1 MEIFFDAEWVPI
13 TNSYQELDEK
23 DQAAWDKLHQARYA
37 KLDITSAEAFAQ
49 NAGFHAEFSK
59 LVCISVGTMF
69 KGEFQTKSFSGKE
82 SSFLHE
88 FANFIEKIYSK
99 HKDNLKLIGKGIK
112 AYDVPFI
119 TKRLIKNNIKV
130 PFAFRV
136 WEQKPWETVFLD
148 IQDIWANGNYSQG
161 LVSLDL
167 MCHFLNIP
175 TSKVN
180 IDGSQVKEYYYTLK
194 KINEIIDYCERDVV
208 ATWQVYKKLTKN

>member
-23 DQAAWDKLHQARYA
+23 DKQAWDKLHESRYARYEM
-37 KLDITSAEAFAQ
+37 SAEESF
-49 NAGFHAEFSK
+49 NEKAGLHAEFSK
-59 LVCISVGTMF
+59 LICISIGTIF

-82 SSFLHE
+82 SSFLHD
-88 FANFIEKIYSK
+88 FANFIEKIHSK
-99 HKDNLKLIGKGIK
+99 HKDLKLIGKGIK

-119 TKRLIKNNIKV
+119 TKRFIKNNVKV

-136 WEQKPWETVFLD
+136 WQQKKWETVFVD
-148 IQDIWANGNYSQG
+148 IQEIWGNGSYSQG

-167 MCHFLNIP
+167 MCHFLGVP
-175 TSKVN
+175 TSKTT

-208 ATWQVYKKLTKN
+208 ATYKVYKKITN